1 VHKLR
6 LAMMTGGVDFNGS
19 PGGIVSATH
28 SEAELEDTLKA
39 LRNSIR
45 MLKQEGEI

>member
-1 VHKLR
+1 MHKLR
-6 LAMMTGGVDFNGS
+6 LAMMTGEVDFNGR

-28 SEAELEDTLKA
+28 GEAELEDMLTA
-39 LRNSIR
+39 LRKSLR